1 MDHKVKIKEE
11 PVGLQEIASRPTSSP
26 SADVKDELIIEEPT
40 LDQLLP
46 YFKEEEIM
54 SAEKDVS
61 TSTDVA
67 GEYFNSGAS
76 VGVKYSGGNSL
87 TEVLWKTFQFT
98 IHAPQEAIHV
108 FLAS

>member
-46 YFKEEEIM
+46 YFKEEEI
-54 SAEKDVS
+54 SSPDVS
-61 TSTDVA
+61 HADHPPPDGGRHLNRHIENEC
-67 GEYFNSGAS
+67 GERRLYIYGCCRRI
-76 VGVKYSGGNSL
+76 L
-87 TEVLWKTFQFT
+87 QFGS
-98 IHAPQEAIHV
+98 ECRC
-108 FLAS
+108 